1 VQIRSLLETGTDT
14 ESRCILLAVLNTDR
28 ERESAGVGL
37 TFSPPYIR
45 DLDIKRKLKH
55 SKAFRSLS
63 LEKGGKHALEYW
75 RSQLL
80 LSPSN
85 TLRYQRPQLLLSPFK
100 VHDSVVALLLLP

>member
-1 VQIRSLLETGTDT
+1 MPQRMVHVDPSSLYASGGLK
-14 ESRCILLAVLNTDR
+14 LA
-28 ERESAGVGL
+28 L

-63 LEKGGKHALEYW
+63 LEEGGKHALEYW

-85 TLRYQRPQLLLSPFK
+85 TLRYRRPQLLLSPFK
-100 VHDSVVALLLLP
+100 VHDSVVVLLLLP